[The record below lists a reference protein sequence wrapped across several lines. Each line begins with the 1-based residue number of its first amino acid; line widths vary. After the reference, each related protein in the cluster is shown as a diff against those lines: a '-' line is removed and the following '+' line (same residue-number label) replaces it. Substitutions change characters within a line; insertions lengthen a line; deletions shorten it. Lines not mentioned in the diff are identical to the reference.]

1 MTLRRAIRRLRLKPG
16 DIVILRDP
24 MMLQRVMEAGKHA
37 ELKFNVPIVVV
48 PDKHGIKVKH
58 G

>member
-1 MTLRRAIRRLRLKPG
+1 
-16 DIVILRDP
+16 
-24 MMLQRVMEAGKHA
+24 MEAGKHA